1 MKTLFLTLISAA
13 LLGGNGDVADKA
25 RELEKHYPV
34 QPNQRIEITGFNG
47 SDITFRSW
55 EKNEVSIKLSV
66 RIESSDEEFE
76 QRYIEEISIEESQ
89 SSAGLSIAFRE
100 PRSSSRNGGWFFG
113 LFRSSYVR
121 KEIIGEIFVPQSN
134 PLTTDMKYGTLSLE
148 NMKGTLN
155 LLGGNNDLVLKNC
168 TALEDVRNDYG
179 KTVVEN
185 SGGDLKLNSKSG
197 KVTVEEFNGPVWIDA
212 DYSTV
217 KVMKVKKEATINSK
231 SATITIS
238 DIGGDLTVDSDYST
252 VTVENVAG
260 FFKAKNQSGKIR
272 VKQIDGLFVDAMYT
286 SVDAAEISGKGGK
299 EITVRGQ
306 SGSLKL
312 ENAVGNLRIE
322 NPYSKIELKN
332 IKGSVDLSTKSSRVT
347 ADGIQGDWNSNTEYS
362 SLMIRDLTAQS
373 IRMTNKSNPIDLQ
386 LKNTPSTIDIKN
398 EYGSVSV
405 NMPPGFSG
413 DVMLEATYGNVDTN
427 LPVRSKSLG
436 GGAYATGKVGS
447 GSGSITI
454 ETKSAGIKLIQ
465 R

>member
-1 MKTLFLTLISAA
+1 MKTLFIALISAV
-13 LLGGNGDVADKA
+13 LLDGTGDVFDKT
-25 RELEKHYPV
+25 RDLEGRYPV
-34 QPNQRIEITGFNG
+34 EPQQRIEITGFNG

-55 EKNEVSIKLSV
+55 DKNEVFIKLAV

-76 QRYIEEISIEESQ
+76 QRYIEEVSITESRG
-89 SSAGLSIAFRE
+89 SAGLSIALRE
-100 PRSSSRNGGWFFG
+100 PRSSSRNGGFFSRI
-113 LFRSSYVR
+113 FRSSYVR
-121 KEIIGEIFVPQSN
+121 KEIVGEIYVPQSN

-148 NMKGTLN
+148 NMKGTLK
-155 LLGGNNDLVLKNC
+155 LLGGNNDLLLKNC

-179 KTVVEN
+179 KTVIEN

-212 DYSTV
+212 DYSTIQV
-217 KVMKVKKEATINSK
+217 RKVHKEATINSK
-231 SATITIS
+231 SATITIA
-238 DIGGDLTVDSDYST
+238 DIGGDLTVDADYST
-252 VTVENVAG
+252 LTVENVAG
-260 FFKAKNQSGKIR
+260 FFKVKNQSGKIR
-272 VKQIDGLFVDAMYT
+272 VKQIDGLSVDAPYT
-286 SVDAAEISGKGGK
+286 SVEAVDVSGKSGK

-332 IKGSVDLSTKSSRVT
+332 IKGSVDLSNKSGRVT
-347 ADGIQGDWNSNTEYS
+347 ADGIQGDWTSNTEYS
-362 SLMIRDLTAQS
+362 SLTILDLTAQT

-405 NMPPGFSG
+405 SMPSGFSG
-413 DVMLEATYGNVDTN
+413 DVMLEAAYGNVDTN

-436 GGAYATGKVGS
+436 GGAYATGKVGN